1 MASAFN
7 FNAGESNYTG
17 EVLGDLLTLTAQE
30 NETYKEGLIHV
41 KSGIQKKYA
50 LPSVQLGKIIQD
62 RKPIPDGSVGEY
74 TFAERYLE
82 PEDFMVYMRFNP
94 RDFEEYYRPFQPKG
108 NLVFRTLDPKV
119 QATMIRLLMER
130 KMEYI
135 NHAIWCSA
143 MPEQKAKIASADGS
157 VAAGATEIG
166 GEDAAGEM
174 KYFNGAICRMLMN
187 AAAAATSEDAKSGQI
202 NVAGTGTF
210 ADGAAVESELYAMWE
225 ATEPKI
231 RKKSGLVILM
241 DYKSWDAYNRYLSDK
256 TVKYSDNRKE
266 NEHRF
271 QGKRIIPKNDMM
283 VYEMLARNDWKR
295 PLYMSVT
302 LGSDNYAG
310 LQDYLVLEGLA
321 YRITPFHMGM
331 AIDADKMY
339 DNMMN
344 RFRYGNVKA
353 PGIYL
358 DETVMRMCQ
367 THRHMFMML
376 AKQFLT
382 KGDTARAL
390 KVLRKCKA
398 ELPAVNIPYDTSG
411 ADHELVQLWMA
422 VGQKKEAAR
431 VAEALGTSAYKYL
444 TWVNTLGDRASRFVR
459 NCERQA
465 TMLSMM
471 TQALKD
477 CSSPLAK
484 TFDRRFRELEQTPAI
499 QLVLQSIQDREAA
512 RYRQMMQEQQEQEG
526 GGVQD
531 FGDYVGF

>member
-82 PEDFMVYMRFNP
+82 PEDFMIYLRFNP
-94 RDFEEYYRPFQPKG
+94 RDFEAYYRPFQPKG

-271 QGKRIIPKNDMM
+271 QGKRIIPMTALPD
-283 VYEMLARNDWKR
+283 D
-295 PLYMSVT
+295 T
-302 LGSDNYAG
+302 
-310 LQDYLVLEGLA
+310 
-321 YRITPFHMGM
+321 IIMGNFTTGV
-331 AIDADKMY
+331 DS
-339 DNMMN
+339 N
-344 RFRYGNVKA
+344 
-353 PGIYL
+353 
-358 DETVMRMCQ
+358 
-367 THRHMFMML
+367 
-376 AKQFLT
+376 
-382 KGDTARAL
+382 
-390 KVLRKCKA
+390 
-398 ELPAVNIPYDTSG
+398 
-411 ADHELVQLWMA
+411 LWMGIDYA
-422 VGQKKEAAR
+422 NDE
-431 VAEALGTSAYKYL
+431 
-444 TWVNTLGDRASRFVR
+444 D
-459 NCERQA
+459 
-465 TMLSMM
+465 
-471 TQALKD
+471 
-477 CSSPLAK
+477 
-484 TFDRRFRELEQTPAI
+484 
-499 QLVLQSIQDREAA
+499 VLQVEKLQADSELYFFKMLLKMDINIVRPSEITAHLPFKYTAA
-512 RYRQMMQEQQEQEG
+512 
-526 GGVQD
+526 
-531 FGDYVGF
+531 

>member
-30 NETYKEGLIHV
+30 NETYKEGLIHI

-82 PEDFMVYMRFNP
+82 PEDLMVYMRFNP

-143 MPEQKAKIASADGS
+143 TPEQKAKISSADGT

-187 AAAAATSEDAKSGQI
+187 AAADAASEDAKCGQI
-202 NVAGTGTF
+202 NIAGTGSF
-210 ADGAAVESELYAMWE
+210 ADGKAVEAELFAMWE

-241 DYKSWDAYNRYLSDK
+241 DYKSWDAYNRYLADK
-256 TVKYSDNRKE
+256 TVKYSDNRTE

-271 QGKRIIPKNDMM
+271 QGKRIIPM
-283 VYEMLARNDWKR
+283 VALPED
-295 PLYMSVT
+295 T
-302 LGSDNYAG
+302 
-310 LQDYLVLEGLA
+310 
-321 YRITPFHMGM
+321 IIMGCFTTGV
-331 AIDADKMY
+331 DS
-339 DNMMN
+339 N
-344 RFRYGNVKA
+344 
-353 PGIYL
+353 
-358 DETVMRMCQ
+358 
-367 THRHMFMML
+367 
-376 AKQFLT
+376 
-382 KGDTARAL
+382 
-390 KVLRKCKA
+390 
-398 ELPAVNIPYDTSG
+398 
-411 ADHELVQLWMA
+411 LWMGIDYA
-422 VGQKKEAAR
+422 NDE
-431 VAEALGTSAYKYL
+431 
-444 TWVNTLGDRASRFVR
+444 D
-459 NCERQA
+459 
-465 TMLSMM
+465 
-471 TQALKD
+471 
-477 CSSPLAK
+477 
-484 TFDRRFRELEQTPAI
+484 
-499 QLVLQSIQDREAA
+499 VLQVDKLQNDSELYFFKMLLKIDINIVRPSEITAHIPFKYTA
-512 RYRQMMQEQQEQEG
+512 
-526 GGVQD
+526 
-531 FGDYVGF
+531 

>member
-271 QGKRIIPKNDMM
+271 QGKRIIPMTALPDDTIIMGNFTTGVDSNLWMGIDYANDED
-283 VYEMLARNDWKR
+283 VLQVEKLQADSELYFFKML
-295 PLYMSVT
+295 L
-302 LGSDNYAG
+302 
-310 LQDYLVLEGLA
+310 
-321 YRITPFHMGM
+321 
-331 AIDADKMY
+331 KM
-339 DNMMN
+339 D
-344 RFRYGNVKA
+344 
-353 PGIYL
+353 
-358 DETVMRMCQ
+358 
-367 THRHMFMML
+367 
-376 AKQFLT
+376 
-382 KGDTARAL
+382 
-390 KVLRKCKA
+390 
-398 ELPAVNIPYDTSG
+398 VNIVRPSEITAHLPFKYT
-411 ADHELVQLWMA
+411 
-422 VGQKKEAAR
+422 AA
-431 VAEALGTSAYKYL
+431 
-444 TWVNTLGDRASRFVR
+444 
-459 NCERQA
+459 
-465 TMLSMM
+465 
-471 TQALKD
+471 
-477 CSSPLAK
+477 
-484 TFDRRFRELEQTPAI
+484 
-499 QLVLQSIQDREAA
+499 
-512 RYRQMMQEQQEQEG
+512 
-526 GGVQD
+526 
-531 FGDYVGF
+531 